1 MALEPKQLSL
11 EFIEDTYDSNND
23 LDEKRKIVVM
33 KIDREIDLQIEELR
47 NVFQIRKNELDAIH
61 RKMEKTMMK
70 EDEFLL
76 FGNREGTL
84 DLFPTE
90 RCDFSMSNIKRIE
103 SPILM
108 EMEKINKEIEE
119 LKNNREILIKRELDL
134 LSSQKSLFDL

>member
-119 LKNNREILIKRELDL
+119 LKNNRDILIKRELDL
-134 LSSQKSLFDL
+134 LISQKSLFDL

>member
-61 RKMEKTMMK
+61 RKMEATMMK

-76 FGNREGTL
+76 FGDREGTL

>member
-33 KIDREIDLQIEELR
+33 KIDREINLQIEELQ
-47 NVFQIRKNELDAIH
+47 NALQIRKNELDAIH
-61 RKMEKTMMK
+61 RKMETTMMK

-119 LKNNREILIKRELDL
+119 LKSNREILIKRELDL

>member
-134 LSSQKSLFDL
+134 LISQKSLFDL

>member
-33 KIDREIDLQIEELR
+33 KIDREIDLQIEKLQ
-47 NVFQIRKNELDAIH
+47 NALQIRKNELDTIH

>member
-61 RKMEKTMMK
+61 RKMEATMMK

-108 EMEKINKEIEE
+108 EMEKLTKEIEE
-119 LKNNREILIKRELDL
+119 LKNNRDILIKRELDL
-134 LSSQKSLFDL
+134 LISQKSLFDL

>member
-33 KIDREIDLQIEELR
+33 KIDREIDLQIEELQ
-47 NVFQIRKNELDAIH
+47 NALQIRKNELDAIH

>member
-33 KIDREIDLQIEELR
+33 KIDREIDLQIEELQ

-61 RKMEKTMMK
+61 RKMEATMMK

>member
-61 RKMEKTMMK
+61 RKMEARMMK
-70 EDEFLL
+70 EDEFIL

-84 DLFPTE
+84 ELFPTE

-108 EMEKINKEIEE
+108 EMEQINKHIEQ
-119 LKNNREILIKRELDL
+119 LNNNHDILIKRQLDL

>member
-33 KIDREIDLQIEELR
+33 KIDREIDLQIEELQ
-47 NVFQIRKNELDAIH
+47 NALQIRKNELDAIH
-61 RKMEKTMMK
+61 RKMEATMMK

>member
-61 RKMEKTMMK
+61 RKMEATMMK

-108 EMEKINKEIEE
+108 EMEKLTKEIEE
-119 LKNNREILIKRELDL
+119 LKNNRDILIKRELDL

>member
-33 KIDREIDLQIEELR
+33 KIDREIDLQIEKLQ
-47 NVFQIRKNELDAIH
+47 NALQ
-61 RKMEKTMMK
+61 
-70 EDEFLL
+70 
-76 FGNREGTL
+76 GTL

-108 EMEKINKEIEE
+108 EMEKLTKEIEE
-119 LKNNREILIKRELDL
+119 LKNNRDILIKRELDL
-134 LSSQKSLFDL
+134 LISQKSLFDL

>member
-61 RKMEKTMMK
+61 RKMEATMMK

-119 LKNNREILIKRELDL
+119 LKSNREILIKRELDL

>member
-33 KIDREIDLQIEELR
+33 KIDREIDLQIEELQ
-47 NVFQIRKNELDAIH
+47 NALQIRKNELDAIH
-61 RKMEKTMMK
+61 RKMETTMMK

-108 EMEKINKEIEE
+108 EMEKLTKEIEE
-119 LKNNREILIKRELDL
+119 LKNNRDILIKRELDL
-134 LSSQKSLFDL
+134 LISQKSLFDL

>member
-61 RKMEKTMMK
+61 RKMEATMMK

-134 LSSQKSLFDL
+134 LISQKSLFDL

>member
-61 RKMEKTMMK
+61 RKMEATMMK